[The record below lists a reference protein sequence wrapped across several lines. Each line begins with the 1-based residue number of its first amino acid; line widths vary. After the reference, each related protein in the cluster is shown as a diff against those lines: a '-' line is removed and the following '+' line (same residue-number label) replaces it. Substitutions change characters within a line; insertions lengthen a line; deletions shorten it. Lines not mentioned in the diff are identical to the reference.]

1 MAYVVPP
8 TTKKNALATVTTAG
22 ILVGAVT
29 IPISDCS
36 ICYDVNGNLITQGY
50 VLRNPNSLTTPPPEE
65 IIITSCSVAYG
76 VGGPGNVTGVTRA
89 VNYDANTG
97 GVAQGAAYAWPAGT
111 VISPMISIGIYN
123 ILINDIIAHQTA
135 LAQKAIGPGS
145 SVAGDLAVF
154 GGTDGLTLVD
164 GGANIFKS
172 TQPFGVKWNTASSSP
187 ALTRINWLG
196 NTVTLATAD
205 FNNHIVWGG
214 MKRCNLSDTGFVNAW
229 YGDTGFS
236 YTGSNGQVMVWVPK
250 FWYNAVKDAATGY
263 ISYWISG
270 QALAGYKVHP
280 AFITNGK
287 EMNGFYI
294 GAFEA
299 CTYSVGGSAYN
310 TTDAAG
316 VNTTQTTGDKLA
328 SITGAKPTS
337 GKNNSITLP
346 LFRVLAQNRGTGWN
360 LQNFNQLAAVELLY
374 LIEYASF
381 YSQSVLS
388 VGVTNISDDGSTNMA
403 VNSGFT
409 AGSGT
414 GSSDLGNA
422 SGQVSISH
430 YQTAQTTYPLSYR
443 GIENLYGNIWTWA
456 DGINIS
462 NNVPWIADNGFASST
477 YSAPYV
483 STGLTLLQSNDF
495 VTQIAFSATFN
506 HGFLAS
512 TGGGSSST
520 YLTNYYYQSTG
531 DMAALFG
538 GLWILAAYA
547 GAFCW
552 YLNNAAS
559 FVNRF
564 AGARL
569 AFFA

>member
-1 MAYVVPP
+1 M
-8 TTKKNALATVTTAG
+8 TKMSQIG
-22 ILVGAVT
+22 I
-29 IPISDCS
+29 
-36 ICYDVNGNLITQGY
+36 
-50 VLRNPNSLTTPPPEE
+50 
-65 IIITSCSVAYG
+65 
-76 VGGPGNVTGVTRA
+76 
-89 VNYDANTG
+89 DANTL
-97 GVAQGAAYAWPAGT
+97 
-111 VISPMISIGIYN
+111 ISKLP
-123 ILINDIIAHQTA
+123 L
-135 LAQKAIGPGS
+135 
-145 SVAGDLAVF
+145 
-154 GGTDGLTLVD
+154 
-164 GGANIFKS
+164 
-172 TQPFGVKWNTASSSP
+172 GVKWNTASSSP
-187 ALTRINWLG
+187 ALTRIDQFG
-196 NTVTLATAD
+196 NTITLATAD
-205 FNNHIVWGG
+205 FNNHAVWGG
-214 MKRCNLSDTGFVNAW
+214 MKRCNLSDTGVVNAW

-250 FWYNAVKDAATGY
+250 FWYKAVKDVATGY

-294 GAFEA
+294 GAFQA
-299 CTYSVGGSAYN
+299 CTYDVSASAYN

-316 VNTTQTTGDKLA
+316 VDTTATSGDKLA
-328 SITGAKPTS
+328 SITAAKPTS

-346 LFRVLAQNRGTGWN
+346 LFRVLAQNRGSGWN
-360 LQNFNQLAAVELLY
+360 LQNFNQVAAVELLY

-388 VGVTNISDDGSTNMA
+388 VGVTNITDDSSTNMA

-430 YQTAQTTYPLSYR
+430 YQTAQTTYPFSYR
-443 GIENLYGNIWTWA
+443 GIEHFWGNTWTWV

-462 NNVPWIADNGFASST
+462 TNVPWIADNGFASST
-477 YSAPYV
+477 YAAPYV
-483 STGLTLLQSNDF
+483 STGLTLLQSNDY
-495 VTQIAFSATFN
+495 VTQIAVSAKFD

-520 YLTNYYYQSTG
+520 YLTNYYTQVTG
-531 DMAALFG
+531 DVAALFG
-538 GLWILAAYA
+538 GSWYYGANA
-547 GAFCW
+547 GAFFW
-552 YLNNAAS
+552 HLDVAAS
-559 FVNRF
+559 FVHRDV
-564 AGARL
+564 GARL